1 MASNFLSKISQRAP
15 MLLLVANNTR
25 KKCVGSLLIR
35 KITTS
40 ETGAVLE
47 RPQQVRFGLIKVA
60 LTVTPFLL
68 CGATISRE
76 FAAWLEEH
84 ELFVP
89 DDDDDD
95 D

>member
-1 MASNFLSKISQRAP
+1 MASNTFRSVLQRSPRFLQIADKIK
-15 MLLLVANNTR
+15 NNR
-25 KKCVGSLLIR
+25 GLQSIR
-35 KITTS
+35 LITTS
-40 ETGAVLE
+40 DTGAVLKKPE
-47 RPQQVRFGLIKVA
+47 QVRFGLIKVT

-68 CGATISRE
+68 GGATISRE

-95 D
+95 

>member
-1 MASNFLSKISQRAP
+1 MAANILRSVSQKSSRLLQFGEKISRNSNGLQP
-15 MLLLVANNTR
+15 
-25 KKCVGSLLIR
+25 IR
-35 KITTS
+35 LITTS
-40 ETGAVLE
+40 DTGAVLQ

-68 CGATISRE
+68 GGATISRE

-89 DDDDDD
+89 DDDDD
-95 D
+95 